1 MDPRTSPEAFLP
13 NRGGVYGH
21 DRTIHRTGEI
31 NVMAADAVKMEVVAV
46 ELRPVADETFLGSR
60 STEG

>member
-1 MDPRTSPEAFLP
+1 M
-13 NRGGVYGH
+13 YGH